1 MPEPPPPKLIA
12 LMEHLGLASPAQVGR
27 MGGRVRRLA
36 RDLPRFESVWVDAL
50 AQARILTPFQAA
62 EINAGRG
69 ESLRIGPY
77 VLCERLRWPYY
88 VACYRARHIES
99 GGTVQLAVPGQ
110 LAVTGNMRQSTAE
123 ALAQLEKLATVA
135 EQIQSERQLGLITD
149 VGADDAR
156 IWAAAGWIEGQTAAE
171 RMVSAG
177 RFSPEVVLEIA
188 RTMLADL
195 VALEKAG
202 LCHGDVS
209 ASGLLLKDS
218 GQIVL
223 PLAGLR
229 AIVRPEEGYAQA
241 DMLPEA
247 YDYLAPER
255 VTEGTAP
262 NTAGDVY
269 ACGCVWWQLLCGRR
283 PLSGGNSLAKLR
295 AAQEGKVP
303 DVRQLAPETP
313 GSLAAAISACL
324 QRDPHRRPESMARLA
339 ATLGSSTRVGKLALT
354 RCLARRHRRSVIR
367 KRPSH
372 RLTRRSSRS
381 PLWLTGAF
389 ASVAVC
395 LAVAVIWPIWSRA
408 GATADSSGS
417 AEDTI
422 EQADRDTRRINLDR
436 PLTKAAEKRPSEM
449 ARNAVLPAHYFEPT
463 APRTPPDGP
472 QDFVLPCDGPVDV
485 ESLELRPG
493 QRVRG
498 NSGERPVLMVPRTGL
513 LVEAENVRFEKVEF
527 VWDHQGDSRAALI
540 DLRASRVEFRGCLFR
555 SIAEPP
561 TASPPAV
568 RWTHPD
574 DANEA
579 VLSLPNGRLRLAD
592 CVMRGVST
600 GIDCRT
606 VGALAVELVNTLHLG
621 NGPLI
626 RLDHWPGQDE
636 PVQIVLTRVT
646 LRGSGPLLA
655 FDCRGGGSGRGE
667 TSIGEISIRAL
678 RCAFAPGLGTALM
691 RIVADASPEQ
701 LLRGIRWSGEGS
713 LVSPHTAIAA
723 WRLADGSQQTL
734 DDTSISIDGLVRSE
748 VGFAGEAGSDP
759 ASSRAIRWQAPL
771 RTPDPPGID
780 PAGLSPARAS
790 APSKLP

>member
-12 LMEHLGLASPAQVGR
+12 LMERLGLASPAQVGR
-27 MGGRVRRLA
+27 MAGRVRRLA

-50 AQARILTPFQAA
+50 AQARILTPFQAN

-88 VACYRARHIES
+88 VAGYRARHIES
-99 GGTVQLAVPGQ
+99 GGIVQLAVPGN
-110 LAVTGNMRQSTAE
+110 TRQSTAE
-123 ALAQLEKLATVA
+123 VLAQLEKLATVA

-149 VGADDAR
+149 VGADDDR

-171 RMVSAG
+171 RIVSGG
-177 RFSPEVVLEIA
+177 RFSPEAVLEIA

-202 LCHGDVS
+202 LFHGDVS
-209 ASGLLLKDS
+209 ASGLLLRDS
-218 GQIVL
+218 GRIVL

-241 DMLPEA
+241 DLLPEA

-255 VTEGTAP
+255 VTNGTAP

-283 PLSGGNSLAKLR
+283 PLAGGNSLAKLR

-313 GSLAAAISACL
+313 GPLAAAISACL

-354 RCLARRHRRSVIR
+354 RCLARRHGRSVIR

-372 RLTRRSSRS
+372 RLTPRSSRS
-381 PLWLTGAF
+381 RLWLTGVS
-389 ASVAVC
+389 ASLAVC
-395 LAVAVIWPIWSRA
+395 LAAAVIWPIWSRA
-408 GATADSSGS
+408 GATAGLSSS
-417 AEDTI
+417 AEDTVG
-422 EQADRDTRRINLDR
+422 QANRGARRINLDR
-436 PLTKAAEKRPSEM
+436 PLTKVAEKRPSEM
-449 ARNAVLPAHYFEPT
+449 AGNAIVPALHIEQTT
-463 APRTPPDGP
+463 AQTPADGP
-472 QDFVLPCDGPVDV
+472 QDFVLPCDGPVNV

-493 QRVRG
+493 QLVRG
-498 NSGERPVLMVPRTGL
+498 NPGERPVLMVPRTGL

-527 VWDHQGDSRAALI
+527 VWDHQGDSPAALI

-555 SIAEPP
+555 SAAESS
-561 TASPPAV
+561 TASPPPAV
-568 RWTHPD
+568 RWTHPA
-574 DANEA
+574 DASEA
-579 VLSLPNGRLRLAD
+579 VLSLPNGRLRLTD
-592 CVMRGVST
+592 CVMQGVST

-606 VGALAVELVNTLHLG
+606 DGALAVELANTLHLG
-621 NGPLI
+621 GGPLI
-626 RLDHWPGQDE
+626 RLDHWPDQDE
-636 PVQIVLTRVT
+636 PVQIVLARVT

-655 FDCRGGGSGRGE
+655 FDCRHGGDRP
-667 TSIGEISIRAL
+667 GEISIRAL
-678 RCAFAPGLGTALM
+678 RCVFAPGLGTALM
-691 RIVADASPEQ
+691 RIGADASPEQ
-701 LLRGIRWSGEGS
+701 LLRGIRWTGQGS
-713 LVSPHTAIAA
+713 LVSPHTVIAA

-759 ASSRAIRWQAPL
+759 ASSRVIRWQAPL

-780 PAGLSPARAS
+780 PAGLPGKS
-790 APSKLP
+790 